1 MRFCHSYSFLQHLL
15 LLLFYFKP
23 KRNELLVFQ
32 TTLRNLSLTNC
43 DIHSFDPVTC
53 SSSGEIRCQTCE
65 ILARPE
71 AMKLMVYEQDYMQTT
86 DMAQAV
92 IQMWRFHFPRHSAF
106 KWLWF
111 GLFRDDYSVCVCS
124 GWIEEA
130 LRFTLFRC
138 TVWKMMTSF
147 YF

>member
-1 MRFCHSYSFLQHLL
+1 MLLSFLFLFTTFIYIIVIILLQAKEEWIARFLNDSQKSEFDKLWHPQLWSRDLL
-15 LLLFYFKP
+15 L
-23 KRNELLVFQ
+23 
-32 TTLRNLSLTNC
+32 
-43 DIHSFDPVTC
+43 
-53 SSSGEIRCQTCE
+53 IRRDQVSNV